1 MPFYA
6 LDSIIDFLEPVCPA
20 GFIEDNGYKKN
31 QLGHTTRIYNTSF
44 PDVDQADLIL
54 LGCGEYRGMP
64 GGQFN
69 NEAANAIR
77 DAFYALYKWH
87 DDLIIADAGNIK
99 QGATLSDTYV
109 ALKTV
114 ITELLNHGKR
124 VVILGGSQDITIAQ
138 YKVYAD
144 AGEIIEMV
152 NTDACIDIDMEDAAP
167 AANFLIPVL
176 TSEPNFIR
184 HYNHIGFQ
192 SYYVHPG
199 MLEMIDK
206 LRFDCYRLGK
216 VKENMEEMEPV
227 IRQAALYSFDISALQ
242 YSHAPT
248 NINCPNGFSGEEAC
262 MLMQYAGM
270 SPALTTLGLY
280 GYRPN
285 DDVQG
290 ITARQIS
297 QMLWYFLD
305 GIYKGKQEPS
315 LDDTF
320 AFNEYKIAFADVESH
335 FFQSKRTGRWWMK
348 LPDKRWIACS
358 HNDYIL
364 ATQNEIPERWMRAM
378 ERI

>member
-1 MPFYA
+1 MPFYS
-6 LDSIIDFLEPVCPA
+6 LDTIIDFLEPVCPTRLLQ
-20 GFIEDNGYKKN
+20 DNGYKKN
-31 QLGHTTRIYNTSF
+31 QLGFSARIYNDQF
-44 PDVDQADLIL
+44 PDITNADLIL
-54 LGCGEYRGMP
+54 LGCGEYRGMA
-64 GGQFN
+64 GGEFN
-69 NEAANAIR
+69 NDAPNAIR
-77 DAFYALYKWH
+77 NAFYDLYKWH
-87 DDLIIADAGNIK
+87 DDLIIADVGNIK
-99 QGATLSDTYV
+99 MGAILTDTYS
-109 ALKTV
+109 AMKTV
-114 ITELLNHGKR
+114 IAELLNHAKR
-124 VVILGGSQDITIAQ
+124 VIILGGSQDITIAQ

-144 AGEIIEMV
+144 AGQIIEMV
-152 NTDACIDIDMEDAAP
+152 NTDACIDIDMDERMP
-167 AANFLIPVL
+167 SSNFLIPVL

-199 MLEMIDK
+199 MLETIDK

-242 YSHAPT
+242 YCHAPV
-248 NINCPNGFSGEEAC
+248 NVSSPNGFSGEEAC

-270 SPALTTLGLY
+270 SPSLSTLGIY
-280 GYRPN
+280 GYLSN
-285 DDVQG
+285 HDVQG

-297 QMLWYFLD
+297 QMIWYFLD
-305 GIYKGKQEPS
+305 GIYKGMQEPA
-315 LDDTF
+315 LEETH

-348 LPDKRWIACS
+348 LPDNRVIACS

-378 ERI
+378 ERN